1 MIISVRTIPRP
12 RKARSSSSAMPN
24 PMTRLTSTTE
34 TVSTIVVQIADR
46 VSGSVNT
53 VT

>member
-1 MIISVRTIPRP
+1 MPRP
-12 RKARSSSSAMPN
+12 RNVRSSSSAMPK
-24 PMTRLTSTTE
+24 PETRLTSTTD
-34 TVSTIVVQIADR
+34 TVSTIVVQIADG